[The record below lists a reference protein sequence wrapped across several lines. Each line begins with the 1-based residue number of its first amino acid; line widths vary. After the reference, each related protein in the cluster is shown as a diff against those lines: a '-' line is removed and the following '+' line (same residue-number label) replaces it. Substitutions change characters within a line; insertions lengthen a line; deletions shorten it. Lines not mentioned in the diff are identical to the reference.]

1 MVNPVLN
8 KEGNT
13 TLRCLIKGGTLIDFQ
28 QFFPPQAFIK
38 TYVTFYQFWQN
49 SVQGSI
55 SFLTKFCLKDKTSLQ
70 CTHKLIECFL
80 SEKQFTNSLKD
91 SHQPPP
97 PTPCLLR
104 LSLVLG
110 TCEYLGG
117 GEPTTAA
124 FTWLCFHCW

>member
-55 SFLTKFCLKDKTSLQ
+55 SLLTKFCLKDKTSLQ

-80 SEKQFTNSLKD
+80 SEKQFTNFGPLLTSLID
-91 SHQPPP
+91 SHQPPQP
-97 PTPCLLR
+97 PVHQDPPL
-104 LSLVLG
+104 
-110 TCEYLGG
+110 Y
-117 GEPTTAA
+117 
-124 FTWLCFHCW
+124 